1 MLLRGRPYSRVRSHW
16 REMER
21 LQREMNRLFTNAST
35 SLDDACAPSYPAMN
49 VWTSQDEA
57 IITAELPD
65 VNPKDIDISVTGDTL
80 TVSGTRQADE
90 LPEDAVY
97 HRRERGCGKFTRAF
111 QLPFPVES
119 GKVEAAFDSGVLQIS
134 LPRLEADKPRK
145 IAVKA
150 V

>member
-1 MLLRGRPYSRVRSHW
+1 MLLRRRPYRRVRPHW

-21 LQREMNRLFTNAST
+21 LQREMNRLFAT
-35 SLDDACAPSYPAMN
+35 SAANSEDAYAPTHPAMN

-57 IITAELPD
+57 IITAELPGVD
-65 VNPKDIDISVTGDTL
+65 PNDIDISVTGDTL
-80 TVSGTRQADE
+80 TVSGARHADE
-90 LPEDAVY
+90 LPEGAVY

-119 GKVEAAFDSGVLQIS
+119 GKVEAAFESGVLHIT

-145 IAVKA
+145 ITITAA
-150 V
+150 